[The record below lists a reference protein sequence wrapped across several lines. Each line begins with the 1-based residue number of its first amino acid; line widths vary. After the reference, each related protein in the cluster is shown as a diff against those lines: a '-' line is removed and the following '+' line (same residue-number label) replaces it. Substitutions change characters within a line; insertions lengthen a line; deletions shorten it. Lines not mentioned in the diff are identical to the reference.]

1 VTETQLSDIEEIAQ
15 TDGKSAWLMSY
26 ADLVTLILVFF
37 VLLFSISNN
46 ELQKMR
52 DALKSLQVSDGTET
66 PKTSILDMID
76 TGSLRQGKMLDQ
88 LTGMRKVDVF
98 REINSFIRRKDLDEN
113 VEAIFSEGKIVL
125 RIEGKLLFDTGSAE
139 LLPEATM
146 VLSGIVQIINQ
157 NPQYYIDIQGH
168 TDNRPINT
176 PKFASNWELSAI
188 RATTVLRYLIENG
201 TSADRLTA
209 TGFGDFRPLAGND
222 TPEDRRKNRRVE
234 FVLKER
240 Q

>member
-1 VTETQLSDIEEIAQ
+1 MTETQLSDIEEIAQ

-37 VLLFSISNN
+37 VLLCSISNN
-46 ELQKMR
+46 DLQKMR

-76 TGSLRQGKMLDQ
+76 TGSLKQGKMLDQ

-139 LLPEATM
+139 LLPEATR

-201 TSADRLTA
+201 TSAERLTA

-234 FVLKER
+234 FVLKEKE
-240 Q
+240 

>member
-1 VTETQLSDIEEIAQ
+1 
-15 TDGKSAWLMSY
+15 
-26 ADLVTLILVFF
+26 
-37 VLLFSISNN
+37 
-46 ELQKMR
+46 MR

-201 TSADRLTA
+201 TSAERLTA